1 MGGSVREALIDATV
15 VLAHRRGAQSLTLA
29 GAADEAGIDREV
41 AREAFDNEHD
51 LLVATLGSLVDEWTR
66 LTEPEP
72 GADPVDAL
80 RTSVR
85 VMFEPPMC
93 TPERI
98 ATWLSMWS
106 LASGDP
112 ELRALRERAQ
122 RSWADQ
128 FGRSLDAAGVE
139 NADEHAIA
147 VLAMADGLWLRHF
160 LEPGSLPLDAALRS
174 AMGVVDLLLER

>member
-1 MGGSVREALIDATV
+1 MVESVRTALIDATV
-15 VLAHRRGAQSLTLA
+15 VLAHRQGARSLTVA
-29 GAADEAGIDREV
+29 AAADEAGIDREP
-41 AREAFDNEHD
+41 ARSEFPTEHQ

-72 GADPVDAL
+72 GTDPVQAL
-80 RTSVR
+80 RDSVR
-85 VMFEPPMC
+85 VMFEPPMF
-93 TPERI
+93 TPERV

-106 LASGDP
+106 LASGHP

-128 FGRSLDAAGVE
+128 FARSLDAAGVA

-147 VLAMADGLWLRHF
+147 VLAMADGLWLRYF
-160 LEPGSLPLDAALRS
+160 LEPDSLPPEAALRS

>member
-1 MGGSVREALIDATV
+1 MREALIDATV
-15 VLAHRRGAQSLTLA
+15 VLAHRRGAQSLTVA
-29 GAADEAGIDREV
+29 SAADEACL
-41 AREAFDNEHD
+41 AREIAGELFATEHE

-80 RTSVR
+80 RSSVR

-93 TPERI
+93 TPERV
-98 ATWLSMWS
+98 ATWLSMWA
-106 LASGDP
+106 LASSHP

-128 FGRSLDAAGVE
+128 FARSLDAAGVA
-139 NADEHAIA
+139 NADQHAIA
-147 VLAMADGLWLRHF
+147 VLAMADGLWLRHY
-160 LEPGSLPLDAALRS
+160 LEPDSLPTEAALRS
-174 AMGVVDLLLER
+174 AMGVVDRLLDT